1 MFIVVKLLYYET
13 KIAEKDADKMAE
25 EIDSNVILDSTLLV
39 LDSGELLWS
48 PNRGHQDKWEEDVL
62 FSGLMVALNQM
73 FASVY
78 NDNVYTIQSRNQSS
92 IIVMYSNPDNNWF
105 LIARSRYT
113 EKSAI
118 YDLVDEL
125 GETLTI
131 GLGNQLSHDAA
142 NLDMMDYVID
152 NVISSFSG

>member
-1 MFIVVKLLYYET
+1 MSENNET
-13 KIAEKDADKMAE
+13 TNI
-25 EIDSNVILDSTLLV
+25 ILDSTVLV

-48 PNRGHQDKWEEDVL
+48 PNRGQVEKWDEDVL

-73 FASVY
+73 FTSLY
-78 NDNVYTIQSRNQSS
+78 NDQIYTIQSKNQQS
-92 IIVMYSNPDNNWF
+92 IIVMYSNPKNNWY

-118 YDLVDEL
+118 YDLVAEL

-131 GLGNQLSHDAA
+131 GLGNNLSHESG
-142 NLDMMDYVID
+142 NLDMIDYVID

>member
-1 MFIVVKLLYYET
+1 MSTNGKFDPNT
-13 KIAEKDADKMAE
+13 
-25 EIDSNVILDSTLLV
+25 ILDSTVLV

-48 PNRGHQDKWEEDVL
+48 PNRADSEKWEEDVL

-73 FASVY
+73 FSSIY
-78 NDNVYTIQSRNQSS
+78 GDNIFTIQSKNQMS
-92 IIVMYSNPDNNWF
+92 IIVMFSNPENNWH

-118 YDLVDEL
+118 YDLVEEL

-131 GLGNQLSHDAA
+131 GLGSNLSHDSG
-142 NLDMMDYVID
+142 NLDMIDYVVD

>member
-1 MFIVVKLLYYET
+1 M
-13 KIAEKDADKMAE
+13 
-25 EIDSNVILDSTLLV
+25 
-39 LDSGELLWS
+39 
-48 PNRGHQDKWEEDVL
+48 L

-78 NDNVYTIQSRNQSS
+78 SDNVFTIQSKSQKSV
-92 IIVMYSNPDNNWF
+92 IVMYSNPDNNWY
-105 LIARSRYT
+105 LIARSSYM

-118 YDLVDEL
+118 YGLLEEL

-131 GLGNQLSHDAA
+131 GLGSTLSHDSS
-142 NLDMMDYVID
+142 NLDMIDYVVD

>member
-1 MFIVVKLLYYET
+1 MNEN
-13 KIAEKDADKMAE
+13 AEFDP
-25 EIDSNVILDSTLLV
+25 NTILDSTVLV

-48 PNRGHQDKWEEDVL
+48 PNRGHSDKWEEDVL

-73 FASVY
+73 FSSIY
-78 NDNVYTIQSRNQSS
+78 NDNVYTIQSKNQES
-92 IIVMYSNPDNNWF
+92 IIVMYSNVENNWF
-105 LIARSRYT
+105 LITRSSYT

-118 YDLVDEL
+118 YNLVEEL

-131 GLGNQLSHDAA
+131 GLGKILSHDSA
-142 NLDMMDYVID
+142 NLDMIDYVVD

>member
-1 MFIVVKLLYYET
+1 MSENNET
-13 KIAEKDADKMAE
+13 TNI
-25 EIDSNVILDSTLLV
+25 ILDSTVLV

-48 PNRGHQDKWEEDVL
+48 PNRGQVEKWDEDVL

-73 FASVY
+73 FASLY
-78 NDNVYTIQSRNQSS
+78 KDQIYTIQSKNQQS
-92 IIVMYSNPDNNWF
+92 IIVMYSNPKNNWY

-118 YDLVDEL
+118 YDLVAEL

-131 GLGNQLSHDAA
+131 GLGNNLSHESG
-142 NLDMMDYVID
+142 NLDMIDYVID